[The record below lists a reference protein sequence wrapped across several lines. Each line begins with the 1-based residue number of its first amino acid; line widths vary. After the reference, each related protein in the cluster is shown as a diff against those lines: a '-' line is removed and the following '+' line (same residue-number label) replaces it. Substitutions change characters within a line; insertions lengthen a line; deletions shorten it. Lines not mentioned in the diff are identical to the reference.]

1 MSSILDLAISISLAD
16 HISSGI
22 KGIIG
27 NFKLMEKASDDAKKK
42 MESFKTMGWVG
53 GTVGIAGAL
62 GFNAVTDAVIGATKA
77 AADFEDVMT
86 NVKMAAFGKDLLDK
100 NKAGEIKQTLDD
112 LTLGFEKLGIATK
125 FSDKA
130 AAETSLGMLRGGI
143 DKEFILGTKDAKGK
157 YNYSGLTAAM
167 YSAQLGDI
175 DPQSSGDFIAKQKA
189 AFNMNGDRTLE
200 AVNFYAK
207 TAAAST
213 MDMKSLIP
221 GMLTASGVAGTL
233 GMTPEDTAL
242 LVAATGTYT
251 KDGGSAGTFTK
262 DFLDRLIPH
271 TKKQKEAMAELGWLK
286 GDGTSIFFNES
297 GKIKGSDFLF
307 QTLQETSKKFR
318 PDQFQNMMSKV
329 FLEQGKNTALALANQ
344 SQVYSDIKGNVNN
357 QLDMYQQVDMQ
368 MQNTKS
374 IAESFAETW
383 SVVKRVFGDPFL
395 EPVKAGLSAVK
406 DILEGVIPWAKEHPQ
421 VIKIV
426 TAVALGATAFLA
438 IGGAITVGVAA
449 FGALS
454 TALATASIGLGTIA
468 LISGGVVAAI
478 GAIGGAAY
486 LIYKNWDSISPYV
499 SSVWGS
505 VKSATLS
512 VWDSIKPHI
521 TGAASEIKSSV
532 LGGFGSIASFFNE
545 IWPQVKSIVS
555 DVWPYISAIV
565 SIHIKFI
572 WFEVKTTAMA
582 IWYTLK
588 FVWTIVKEEAI
599 VAWTLIKDYIKLTV
613 DFISGIVKV
622 GVKLL
627 QGDWAGAGEAMKET
641 TSKLW
646 SNIKQFFSDGLD
658 GVKRVFGTAVDAAKQ
673 WGKDMF
679 GGVTGSISSLWG
691 SITSSWSGIP
701 GYSSGIWG
709 KVKSGIVSVWDSIGP
724 SVSGPVQEIWNT
736 LKSAWSQISAF
747 TKEVWPDIKFIVGG
761 VLNSWWQSAK
771 SNLTTIWN
779 FIKFVW
785 PGIRDV
791 VLYNLKNIWIGI
803 EVAGK
808 VIWSTM
814 KLTWSTVS
822 EVVQVAWTN
831 IKNIITFWWDYITGM
846 IKIGLKVLRG
856 DWSGAWEAMKEL
868 GSKLWS
874 DIKRLFSDGW
884 DGIMKLAST
893 WKEAAKQWG
902 LDIVDGLV
910 KGIKDSWENV
920 KTTMGQLWDE
930 YVKDPFTKKAGIN
943 SPSRVMMEKGNNIT
957 QGVAIGIVDQV
968 GLVKSAS
975 TSLFDAV
982 QVQGPGRGAASNIS
996 VSKPSPAGGGGV
1008 IIQGPLVGEVHQQPG
1023 ESADDFVERL
1033 YTMVRRRLDA
1043 ESQRA
1048 NLTIGSRGLAR
1059 GY

>member
-406 DILEGVIPWAKEHPQ
+406 GILEGVIPWAKEHPQ

-454 TALATASIGLGTIA
+454 TALAAASIGLGTVA

-478 GAIGGAAY
+478 VAIGGAAY

-499 SSVWGS
+499 SSVWDS

-512 VWDSIKPHI
+512 VWDKIKPHI

-532 LGGFGSIASFFNE
+532 IGGFSSIASFFNE

-588 FVWTIVKEEAI
+588 FVWTVVKEEAI
-599 VAWTLIKDYIKLTV
+599 VAWTLIQDYIKLTV

-627 QGDWAGAGEAMKET
+627 QGDWAGAGDAMKET

-646 SNIKQFFSDGLD
+646 SNVKQLFTDGLS
-658 GVKRVFGTAVDAAKQ
+658 GITRVFGTAVDASKQ

-679 GGVTGSISSLWG
+679 GGVMSGLSSLWG
-691 SITSSWSGIP
+691 SITSTWSGIP
-701 GYSSGIWG
+701 GYSSGIWE
-709 KVKSGIVSVWDSIGP
+709 KVKSGIASAWGSIGT
-724 SVSGPVQEIWNT
+724 SVSGPVREVWNT

-747 TKEVWPDIKFIVGG
+747 TNEVWPDIKFIVAG
-761 VLNSWWQSAK
+761 VLSSWWQSAK

-808 VIWSTM
+808 VIWATM
-814 KLTWSTVS
+814 KLTWTTVS
-822 EVVQVAWTN
+822 EVVGVAWTN
-831 IKNIITFWWDYITGM
+831 IKNIISFWWDFITGM
-846 IKIGLKVLRG
+846 IKVGLKVLRG

-910 KGIKDSWENV
+910 NGIKDSWENV

-943 SPSRVMMEKGNNIT
+943 SPSRVMKEKGNNIT
-957 QGVAIGIVDQV
+957 QGVAIGIMDQV
-968 GLVKSAS
+968 GLVKNAS

-982 QVQGPGRGAASNIS
+982 QVQGPGRGGSNIS